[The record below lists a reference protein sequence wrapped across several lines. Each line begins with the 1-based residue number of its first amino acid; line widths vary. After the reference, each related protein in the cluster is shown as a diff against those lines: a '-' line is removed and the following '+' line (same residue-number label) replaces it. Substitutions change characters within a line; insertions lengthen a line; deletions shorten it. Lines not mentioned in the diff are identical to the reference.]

1 MSKLRETGTSVRVLL
16 VALALLPAAALASEA
31 FLADVDR
38 RLRRDGIDAVNAHL
52 NARPS
57 EMAALNQGAADCVPQ
72 AVDLAVRL
80 RRSGNSG
87 AAKLHDESLRAAAGG
102 CAEFVLSR
110 LSMDEVPKICSAV
123 STWTATQM
131 ARELRRR
138 IAEIEADERLRASER
153 GKACSAAYL
162 FQLQNTRVG
171 LKAYP
176 PGRKP
181 ER

>member
-1 MSKLRETGTSVRVLL
+1 MHWLDRTRILL
-16 VALALLPAAALASEA
+16 AAVAVLPAAGIASET
-31 FLADVDR
+31 FLADLDR
-38 RLRRDGIDAVNAHL
+38 RVRRDGIDSVNAHL

-72 AVDLAVRL
+72 AVDLAVKL

-102 CAEFVLSR
+102 CAEFVLTR
-110 LSMDEVPKICSAV
+110 LSLEEVPKICSSV

-176 PGRKP
+176 AGRKP